1 MMKQIHLIQTSRFK
15 TTVCKQMEH
24 ELSTHRCQ
32 AKPARSHHRAK
43 ESDVTPTDS
52 VSLENSCECSQN
64 ANSLTQPASTEEIHQ
79 EIKKLEKSTL
89 GWESFVPKV
98 RNKIRFF
105 FYLHGTISGRGSIA
119 TPSVLMHVSHKAIF
133 PKSKNEFLGY
143 WRIS

>member
-1 MMKQIHLIQTSRFK
+1 MIKQIHLIQSSRFK

-52 VSLENSCECSQN
+52 ISLENSCERSQN

-79 EIKKLEKSTL
+79 EI
-89 GWESFVPKV
+89 
-98 RNKIRFF
+98 
-105 FYLHGTISGRGSIA
+105 
-119 TPSVLMHVSHKAIF
+119 
-133 PKSKNEFLGY
+133 
-143 WRIS
+143 